1 MERSSHG
8 HRHGQSGRGF
18 RLTACCLLPHVF
30 SVSLCLCG
38 QFDFGMPAKQR
49 ELDLTEFPSG
59 TVTEYTT
66 LVCLACIFD
75 IFTKQLNL
83 APRTAFSEIKRHTPT
98 IEELTSRA
106 AMRPYFDSEEK
117 HPHCPYCG
125 SAKRW
130 LARFDTYCIDGGK
143 TTDAARRALL
153 RKLPQAEDQFV
164 VSEKKSDSRAVFFDW
179 LDTLGR
185 SLDLNDE
192 AWLIDASR
200 MYLERR
206 EPKTNWDEV
215 FDGLRAVRRSSRL
228 TEGWERDGTRLFLAP
243 SLYSEALLI
252 QYLVSRSHAHGGL
265 TLEGRLTLME
275 LIRRLRYSGYL
286 EQLGITEREPYEAFE
301 KLIDHLAATHDW
313 SGYRTARGSERVTSK
328 SVKTTKSTKKSAKK
342 SSKSRKSKTA
352 APAEPD
358 EINTEPVKLYYI
370 VDRRDFL
377 EKVKSVYASYA
388 A

>member
-1 MERSSHG
+1 M
-8 HRHGQSGRGF
+8 
-18 RLTACCLLPHVF
+18 AA
-30 SVSLCLCG
+30 
-38 QFDFGMPAKQR
+38 AKQR
-49 ELDLTEFPSG
+49 ELDLNEFPAG

-98 IEELTSRA
+98 IEELTSRG

-130 LARFDTYCIDGGK
+130 LARFDTYCIEGGK

-153 RKLPQAEDQFV
+153 RKLPKAEDQFV
-164 VSEKKSDSRAVFFDW
+164 IQQKKSDSGAVFFDW

-192 AWLIDASR
+192 TWLIDASR

-215 FDGLRAVRRSSRL
+215 FDELRAVRRSSRL
-228 TEGWERDGTRLFLAP
+228 AEGWERDGVRLFLAP
-243 SLYSEALLI
+243 NLYSEALLI

-286 EQLGITEREPYEAFE
+286 EQLGITEHDPGEVFE
-301 KLIDHLAATHDW
+301 KLINHLAATHEW
-313 SGYRTARGSERVTSK
+313 SSARYGTARGSERGAAASK
-328 SVKTTKSTKKSAKK
+328 KARVRTGSGSDRLTAASKKSRTKKAAKKKRAKK
-342 SSKSRKSKTA
+342 SSKKR
-352 APAEPD
+352 APPPAPEV
-358 EINTEPVKLYYI
+358 IVTEPVKLHYLI
-370 VDRRDFL
+370 DRRDFL
-377 EKVKSVYASYA
+377 E
-388 A
+388 

>member
-1 MERSSHG
+1 MA
-8 HRHGQSGRGF
+8 
-18 RLTACCLLPHVF
+18 TT
-30 SVSLCLCG
+30 
-38 QFDFGMPAKQR
+38 KQR
-49 ELDLTEFPSG
+49 ELDLTEFPPG

-98 IEELTSRA
+98 IAELTSRG

-130 LARFDTYCIDGGK
+130 LARFDTYCIEGGK

-164 VSEKKSDSRAVFFDW
+164 VSEKKSDSGAVFFEW

-185 SLDLNDE
+185 SLDLSDE

-215 FDGLRAVRRSSRL
+215 FDELRAVRRSSRL
-228 TEGWERDGTRLFLAP
+228 SEGWERDGARLFLAP

-275 LIRRLRYSGYL
+275 LTRRLRYSGYL
-286 EQLGITEREPYEAFE
+286 EKLGITEHDPGEVFE
-301 KLIDHLAATHDW
+301 KVVNHLAATHEW
-313 SGYRTARGSERVTSK
+313 SSISTAVKKKVSTPTSRGSDRVIAGSK
-328 SVKTTKSTKKSAKK
+328 KSTKKTAKK
-342 SSKSRKSKTA
+342 SSKARKQKSLS
-352 APAEPD
+352 PEP
-358 EINTEPVKLYYI
+358 EVITTEPVKLHYLI
-370 VDRRDFL
+370 DRRDFL

-388 A
+388 G

>member
-1 MERSSHG
+1 MAS
-8 HRHGQSGRGF
+8 
-18 RLTACCLLPHVF
+18 
-30 SVSLCLCG
+30 
-38 QFDFGMPAKQR
+38 AKQR

-75 IFTKQLNL
+75 IFTKQLKL

-98 IEELTSRA
+98 IAELTSRG

-130 LARFDTYCIDGGK
+130 LARFDTYCIEGGK

-153 RKLPQAEDQFV
+153 RKLPKAEDQFV
-164 VSEKKSDSRAVFFDW
+164 VSEKKSDSGAVFFEW
-179 LDTLGR
+179 LDTLRR

-192 AWLIDASR
+192 TWLIDASR

-215 FDGLRAVRRSSRL
+215 FDELRAVRRSSRL
-228 TEGWERDGTRLFLAP
+228 SEGWERDGARLFLAP

-275 LIRRLRYSGYL
+275 LVRRLRYSGYL
-286 EQLGITEREPYEAFE
+286 EQLSITEHDPGEVFE
-301 KLIDHLAATHDW
+301 KVVNHLAATHEW
-313 SGYRTARGSERVTSK
+313 SSISTGGGRVSGAAKKVQVRTGSGSDRVE
-328 SVKTTKSTKKSAKK
+328 VAKRSSRK
-342 SSKSRKSKTA
+342 SSKSRKSKS
-352 APAEPD
+352 APPEP
-358 EINTEPVKLYYI
+358 EQITTEPVKLHYLI
-370 VDRRDFL
+370 DRRDFL

-388 A
+388 G

>member
-1 MERSSHG
+1 
-8 HRHGQSGRGF
+8 
-18 RLTACCLLPHVF
+18 
-30 SVSLCLCG
+30 
-38 QFDFGMPAKQR
+38 MPKAKQR
-49 ELDLTEFPSG
+49 ELDLSEFPSG
-59 TVTEYTT
+59 TITEYTT

-98 IEELTSRA
+98 IEELTGRG

-125 SAKRW
+125 KAKRW
-130 LARFDTYCIDGGK
+130 LARFDTYRIEGGK
-143 TTDAARRALL
+143 TTDAARRALQK
-153 RKLPQAEDQFV
+153 KLPKTEDQFV
-164 VSEKKSDSRAVFFDW
+164 IQEKKSDSGAVFFDW

-206 EPKTNWDEV
+206 QPKTNWDEV
-215 FDGLRAVRRSSRL
+215 FDELRAVRRSSRL
-228 TEGWERDGTRLFLAP
+228 SEGWERDGARLFLAP
-243 SLYSEALLI
+243 NLYSEALLI

-275 LIRRLRYSGYL
+275 LVRRLRYSGYL
-286 EQLGITEREPYEAFE
+286 EQLGITEHDPGEVFE
-301 KLIDHLAATHDW
+301 KVVNHLAATHEW
-313 SGYRTARGSERVTSK
+313 SRVRTGSGSDQ
-328 SVKTTKSTKKSAKK
+328 VKVATKKTKKAIKKTVKK
-342 SSKSRKSKTA
+342 SSKSSKKKS
-352 APAEPD
+352 APPEP
-358 EINTEPVKLYYI
+358 EQIVTEPVKLHYLI
-370 VDRRDFL
+370 DRRDFL

-388 A
+388 G